1 MLLVQAPHAPEV
13 VGQAGLIV
21 DKAVAQHFF
30 DNLKNQSETA
40 YIPRVT

>member
-21 DKAVAQHFF
+21 DEVVAQHFF